1 MPEPRL
7 GYARYFPFKKAR
19 QFPYT
24 LGPILA
30 SFYGMQNGTQ
40 THLGYPIYLIT
51 PENSRAHGLELD
63 WLWASDPTGKPAMR
77 DAPERL
83 WVHGSERALGLLNA
97 LPSQGFGVVGTRE
110 PELRSRALT
119 KKSIQALT
127 GEDLIVVSGFARG
140 IDAEAHAAA
149 LSAGLATVAFLGA
162 GLLQDYPRPNALLR
176 EQILRADSLLVSE
189 YPLDESPKASY
200 FHPRNRLIAA
210 FSKAVWIVEA
220 AHTSGA
226 MNTAYW
232 AQRFER
238 DLYATPHFP
247 GDFRFAGNEQLLAQ
261 EKAWAFW
268 NAGSLGATWLG
279 LSGKGMFLRRERP
292 ARRAA
297 GETDLL
303 VSHVEVMT
311 GRLGGVEIRELLE
324 WGLSQGWSPAQFFE
338 RYQGALMSKQILDK
352 NGLILKGL
360 D

>member
-1 MPEPRL
+1 M
-7 GYARYFPFKKAR
+7 
-19 QFPYT
+19 
-24 LGPILA
+24 
-30 SFYGMQNGTQ
+30 Q
-40 THLGYPIYLIT
+40 THLGYPIHLIT
-51 PENSRAHGLELD
+51 PENSRAFGLELD
-63 WLWASDPTGKPAMR
+63 WLWSLH
-77 DAPERL
+77 DAPKKL

-97 LPSQGFGVVGTRE
+97 LPFQGFGVVGTRE
-110 PELRSRALT
+110 PELRSRTLT
-119 KKSIQALT
+119 KKIIDALT
-127 GEDLIVVSGFARG
+127 GEDLVVVSGFARG

-162 GLLQDYPRPNALLR
+162 GLLQDYPRPNAALR
-176 EQILRADSLLVSE
+176 TQILRADSLLVSE

-232 AQRFER
+232 AQKFER

-247 GDFRFAGNEQLLAQ
+247 GDFRFMGNEQLLAQ
-261 EKAWAFW
+261 EKAWVLW
-268 NAGSLGATWLG
+268 NAGSLGNTWLKF
-279 LSGKGMFLRRERP
+279 SGKGMFLQRKRP
-292 ARRAA
+292 AERA
-297 GETDLL
+297 GDESGLL

-338 RYQGALMSKQILDK
+338 RYQSALTSKQILDK
-352 NGLILKGL
+352 NGLVLKAL